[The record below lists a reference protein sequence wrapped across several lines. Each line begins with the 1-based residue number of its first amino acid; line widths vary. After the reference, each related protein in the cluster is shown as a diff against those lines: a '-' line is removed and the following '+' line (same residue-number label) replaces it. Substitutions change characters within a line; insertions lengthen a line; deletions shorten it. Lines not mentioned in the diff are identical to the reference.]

1 MDAILCSIEDP
12 HVSGLDDSDDTFSGL
27 ERLGVKQIRSNHHG
41 RVVKIE
47 CVYNGSIE
55 DMSDSLKGFVT
66 KLDKERQQLNKVTHT
81 GIVNG
86 NVGGNTYVKKASVEP
101 NRVTVKI
108 FIEDLN
114 SSETADKFVVGNQM
128 KGTVGNIVNYTMRTL
143 DGRIVKIR
151 FSFKSMFNRMVLSL
165 RDKMGINEVN
175 ANRTSAAVKA
185 FRGK

>member
-81 GIVNG
+81 FPLPLHFEHALQ
-86 NVGGNTYVKKASVEP
+86 YP
-101 NRVTVKI
+101 
-108 FIEDLN
+108 
-114 SSETADKFVVGNQM
+114 SESHV
-128 KGTVGNIVNYTMRTL
+128 
-143 DGRIVKIR
+143 
-151 FSFKSMFNRMVLSL
+151 FKSSPEPAHLLHTFSP
-165 RDKMGINEVN
+165 G
-175 ANRTSAAVKA
+175 
-185 FRGK
+185 